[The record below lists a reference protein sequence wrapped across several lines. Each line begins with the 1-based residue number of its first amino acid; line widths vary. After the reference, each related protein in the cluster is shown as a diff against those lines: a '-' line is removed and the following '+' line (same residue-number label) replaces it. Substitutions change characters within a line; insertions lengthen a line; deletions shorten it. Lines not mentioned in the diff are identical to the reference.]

1 MSRLR
6 CEKGLLGD
14 IRVSLET
21 GDKHIS
27 LGSVQSWE
35 DQEEVVRFVNH
46 VNQQLYHVH
55 SSYVSQEGKATVLGF
70 RG

>member
-6 CEKGLLGD
+6 CEKGVLGD

-35 DQEEVVRFVNH
+35 DQEEVLRFVNS
-46 VNQQLYHVH
+46 VNQQLYQVN
-55 SSYVSQEGKATVLGF
+55 SAYVSQVEKVAV
-70 RG
+70 

>member
-1 MSRLR
+1 MGRLR

-21 GDKHIS
+21 GNKHIS

-35 DQEEVVRFVNH
+35 DQEEVVRFVNQ
-46 VNQQLYHVH
+46 VNQQLYQVA
-55 SSYVSQEGKATVLGF
+55 SAYVSQEGKAAILGV

>member
-21 GDKHIS
+21 GNKHIS

-35 DQEEVVRFVNH
+35 DQEEVVRFVNQ
-46 VNQQLYHVH
+46 VNQQLYRIH
-55 SSYVSQEGKATVLGF
+55 SAYVSQEGKAAILGV